1 MKTCVAALMA
11 ASCLYASTADAQNI
25 FGQLQKMA
33 GQSSTPSQG
42 NAVVNAASF
51 YASFLA
57 ARIEMNQAQIELA
70 RAFDLKDQVT
80 LLQTEQTRLQGGA
93 LDANGLKE
101 STVLSN
107 NVDAAIQDKIQQKA
121 VLNDEGK
128 SHFKAAMPHLI
139 IGTLLTVKLIG
150 EGKQALASSAM
161 IEKIALLAS
170 LKDMPGFVKSVVYSY
185 RMVFAYGKE
194 NNIQMPANASDALG
208 SLGE

>member
-1 MKTCVAALMA
+1 MKRFLVALIATTAL
-11 ASCLYASTADAQNI
+11 CASTADAQGL

-33 GQSSTPSQG
+33 QPQSNSTGGQ
-42 NAVVNAASF
+42 VLNAAGF
-51 YASFLA
+51 YGLFLA

-70 RAFDLKDQVT
+70 EAFDLKDQVT

-121 VLNDEGK
+121 VLSDEGK
-128 SHFKAAMPHLI
+128 KHYQAAMPHLV
-139 IGTLLTVKLIG
+139 IGTLLTVKLIA
-150 EGKQALASSAM
+150 EGKSAIESSSM
-161 IEKIALLAS
+161 IEKIALIAA
-170 LKDMPGFVKSVVYSY
+170 LKDMPGFVRSVVSSY
-185 RMVFAYGKE
+185 KMVFTYGKE

-208 SLGE
+208 TL